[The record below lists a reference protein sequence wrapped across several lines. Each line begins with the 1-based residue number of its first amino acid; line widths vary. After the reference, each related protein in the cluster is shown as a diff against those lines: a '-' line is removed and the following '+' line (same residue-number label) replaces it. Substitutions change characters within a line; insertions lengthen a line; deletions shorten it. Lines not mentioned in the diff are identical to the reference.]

1 MEEDYHQAIEILRG
15 ASSIFVMTGAGV
27 SAESGIPTFRGVNGL
42 WRNYS
47 AQDLAT
53 PDAFRKNPRL
63 VWEWYWWRQNIIIKA
78 QPNPAHYAVVE
89 LERVSE
95 HFLLLT
101 QNVDNLHQRAG
112 SLNVLE
118 LHGNIFRVRCS
129 ECGKV
134 SPSPCFDEGSSD
146 VPACECGGLLRPDVV
161 WFGEAI
167 PSAIWTQSLDYLN
180 TVQAVV
186 FCGTSGVVWPAAA
199 IPGIAKELGIR
210 SIEINLEPTPFSST
224 VDVSIMKKAGEV
236 LPRIV
241 KTLSTAD

>member
-1 MEEDYHQAIEILRG
+1 
-15 ASSIFVMTGAGV
+15 MTGAGV
-27 SAESGIPTFRGVNGL
+27 SAESGVPTFRGVNGL

-47 AQDLAT
+47 VQDLAT
-53 PDAFRKNPRL
+53 PDAFRKHPRL

-95 HFLLLT
+95 YFLLLT

-134 SPSPCFDEGSSD
+134 SPSPYFDEGSCD
-146 VPACECGGLLRPDVV
+146 VPTCECGGLLRPDVV

-167 PSAIWTQSLDYLN
+167 PAAIWAQSLDYLN
-180 TVQAVV
+180 TTQAVL

-241 KTLSTAD
+241 NALSTAD